1 MSEVNNHLF
10 DTIDRQHSHE
20 SAHTRR
26 TLVAG
31 TAAALGSMGLL
42 GFASNDAFGAVK
54 TSKENSVANITTVAA
69 TAEVLATIVNTVGP
83 EKLGDRLDAVTR
95 RNIRAAAQ
103 QEKNHYELLTS
114 SAVGG
119 KPATTSIHVPDEVFS
134 SPEALLTTLAVG
146 DQVFI
151 NAYLL
156 ANTVFARQGTLKGSK
171 FARYT
176 AEIMATEAVH
186 RALALQ
192 SLGKLGND
200 RVYAKFAQR
209 EAVSGLP
216 TSGAP
221 GFYKILD
228 AVDGARVRRLRL
240 RQGRQQA
247 RPDVRVRRGRR
258 AHPDGPGRQHDR
270 HQLGGPCAL
279 PPATEGGRRPLRT
292 PSGPRGRAGRA
303 RARAGA
309 RPRSGARAR
318 SRRSTRRRAAS
329 RCS

>member
-1 MSEVNNHLF
+1 MSEVENHLF
-10 DTIDRQHSHE
+10 ETIDRQNAHE

-26 TLVAG
+26 TLVKT

-42 GFASNDAFGAVK
+42 GVASGDAFGKVK
-54 TSKENSVANITTVAA
+54 TNSANSVENITTVAA

-83 EKLGDRLDAVTR
+83 EKLGNRLDATTR

-114 SAVGG
+114 KSVGG
-119 KPATTSIHVPDEVFS
+119 KPATTTIYVPDEVFS

-156 ANTVFARQGTLKGSK
+156 ANTVFARQGNLMGAK

-209 EAVSGLP
+209 EEVQGLP
-216 TSGAP
+216 TTGQP

-228 AVDGARVRRLRL
+228 AVAVLESAGF
-240 RQGRQQA
+240 GF
-247 RPDVRVRRGRR
+247 GK
-258 AHPDGPGRQHDR
+258 PGSKP
-270 HQLGGPCAL
+270 GTKYEYAEV
-279 PPATEGGRRPLRT
+279 AART
-292 PSGPRGRAGRA
+292 PSDPDVNTIAIN
-303 RARAGA
+303 
-309 RPRSGARAR
+309 
-318 SRRSTRRRAAS
+318 
-329 RCS
+329 